1 MNHYLKR
8 LLSFLSPLRPR
19 AEQLIK
25 VSDFLMSTGDGHLN
39 MFKDLSLVRSCC
51 KYITA
56 PTTGF
61 SLLVSIL
68 HFFTEFRNEEALIS
82 TGESGEAATASD
94 TSVIS
99 VLSMP
104 G

>member
-1 MNHYLKR
+1 MLQVYL
-8 LLSFLSPLRPR
+8 PP
-19 AEQLIK
+19 QLD
-25 VSDFLMSTGDGHLN
+25 SLFWYQYST
-39 MFKDLSLVRSCC
+39 
-51 KYITA
+51 
-56 PTTGF
+56 
-61 SLLVSIL
+61 
-68 HFFTEFRNEEALIS
+68 FFTEFRNEEALIS